1 MKVLFVCWGN
11 AYRSPVA
18 EALLKKFRPEWKID
32 SAGINPANF
41 ISDLARQFLA
51 EENAEKYLKDYPE
64 SLEEKKL
71 SEYDVI
77 VVMEEKLR
85 RMVIERCPSCA
96 GKIVVW
102 DIKDPYFLPREYART
117 IFERIKRKVLELVNS
132 VGSF

>member
-1 MKVLFVCWGN
+1 MKVLFICWGN

-18 EALLKKFRPEWKID
+18 EALLKKFRPEWNVD
-32 SAGINPANF
+32 SAGINPAGF

-51 EENAEKYLKDYPE
+51 EEDAEKYLKPYPE

-71 SEYDVI
+71 SEYDII

-102 DIKDPYFLPREYART
+102 DIKDPYFLPREHARI
-117 IFERIKRKVLELVNS
+117 IFEQIKKKVLELADS
-132 VGSF
+132 S

>member
-18 EALLKKFRPEWKID
+18 EALLKKLRPEWKID
-32 SAGINPANF
+32 SAGISPANF

-71 SEYDVI
+71 NEYDVI

-96 GKIVVW
+96 GRIVVW
-102 DIKDPYFLPREYART
+102 DIKDPYFLPREYARI
-117 IFERIKRKVLELVNS
+117 IFEQIKRKVLELADS
-132 VGSF
+132 S

>member
-18 EALLKKFRPEWKID
+18 EALLKKLRPEWKID
-32 SAGINPANF
+32 SAGINPAGF

-51 EENAEKYLKDYPE
+51 EENAEKCLKDYPE

-71 SEYDVI
+71 SEYDII

-96 GKIVVW
+96 GRIVVW
-102 DIKDPYFLPREYART
+102 NVEDPYFLPRREARR
-117 IFERIKRKVLELVNS
+117 IFNLIKDKVSELAQI
-132 VGSF
+132 GK

>member
-18 EALLKKFRPEWKID
+18 EALLKKFRPEWNVD
-32 SAGINPANF
+32 SAGINPAGF

-51 EENAEKYLKDYPE
+51 EEDAEKYLKPYPE

-71 SEYDVI
+71 SEYDII

-102 DIKDPYFLPREYART
+102 DIKDPYFLPREHARI
-117 IFERIKRKVLELVNS
+117 IFEQIKKKVLELADS
-132 VGSF
+132 S

>member
-18 EALLKKFRPEWKID
+18 EALLKKLRPEWKID
-32 SAGINPANF
+32 SAGISPANF

-71 SEYDVI
+71 NEYDII

-85 RMVIERCPSCA
+85 RMIIERCPSCT

-102 DIKDPYFLPREYART
+102 DIKDPYFLPREHARI
-117 IFERIKRKVLELVNS
+117 IFEQIKKKVLELVES
-132 VGSF
+132 S

>member
-18 EALLKKFRPEWKID
+18 EALLKKLRPEWKID
-32 SAGINPANF
+32 SAGISPANF

-71 SEYDVI
+71 NEYDVI
-77 VVMEEKLR
+77 VVMEEKLK

-96 GKIVVW
+96 GRIVVW
-102 DIKDPYFLPREYART
+102 DIKDPYFLPRQYARV
-117 IFERIKRKVLELVNS
+117 IFGQIKKKVLELADFS
-132 VGSF
+132 

>member
-1 MKVLFVCWGN
+1 MKVLFICWGN

-18 EALLKKFRPEWKID
+18 EALLKKFRPEWNVD
-32 SAGINPANF
+32 SAGINPAGF

-51 EENAEKYLKDYPE
+51 EEDAERYLKPFPE

-71 SEYDVI
+71 SEYDII

-102 DIKDPYFLPREYART
+102 DIKDPYFLPREYARI
-117 IFERIKRKVLELVNS
+117 IFEQIKKKVLELADS
-132 VGSF
+132 S

>member
-18 EALLKKFRPEWKID
+18 EALLKKLRPEWKID

-71 SEYDVI
+71 NEYDVI

-96 GKIVVW
+96 GRIVVW
-102 DIKDPYFLPREYART
+102 NIEDPYFLPRREARR
-117 IFERIKRKVLELVNS
+117 IFNLIKDKVSELAQI
-132 VGSF
+132 GKK

>member
-1 MKVLFVCWGN
+1 MKILFVCWGN

-18 EALLKKFRPEWKID
+18 EALLKKLRPEWKID

-71 SEYDVI
+71 NEYDVI

-96 GKIVVW
+96 GRIVVW
-102 DIKDPYFLPREYART
+102 NIEDPYFLPRREARR
-117 IFERIKRKVLELVNS
+117 IFNLIKDKVSELAQI
-132 VGSF
+132 GK

>member
-1 MKVLFVCWGN
+1 MKVLFICWGN

-18 EALLKKFRPEWKID
+18 EALLKKFRPEWNVD
-32 SAGINPANF
+32 SAGINPAGF

-51 EENAEKYLKDYPE
+51 EEDAEKYLKPYPE

-71 SEYDVI
+71 SEYDII

-102 DIKDPYFLPREYART
+102 DIKDPYFLPREHARI
-117 IFERIKRKVLELVNS
+117 IFEQIKKKVLELVES
-132 VGSF
+132 S

>member
-1 MKVLFVCWGN
+1 MKVLFICWGN

-18 EALLKKFRPEWKID
+18 EALLKKFRPEWNVD
-32 SAGINPANF
+32 SAGINPAGF

-51 EENAEKYLKDYPE
+51 EEGAEKYLKSFPE

-71 SEYDVI
+71 NEYDII

-96 GKIVVW
+96 GRIVVW
-102 DIKDPYFLPREYART
+102 DVKDPYFLPREHARI
-117 IFERIKRKVLELVNS
+117 IFEQIKKKVLELVES
-132 VGSF
+132 S

>member
-18 EALLKKFRPEWKID
+18 EALLKKFRPEWKVD
-32 SAGINPANF
+32 SAGINPAGF

-71 SEYDVI
+71 NEYDVI

-96 GKIVVW
+96 GRIVVW
-102 DIKDPYFLPREYART
+102 NVEDPYFLPRREARR
-117 IFERIKRKVLELVNS
+117 IFNLIKDKVSELAQI
-132 VGSF
+132 GTK

>member
-18 EALLKKFRPEWKID
+18 EALLKKLRPEWKID

-71 SEYDVI
+71 NEYDII

-96 GKIVVW
+96 GRIVVW
-102 DIKDPYFLPREYART
+102 NVEDPYFLPRREARR
-117 IFERIKRKVLELVNS
+117 IFNLIKDKVSELAQI
-132 VGSF
+132 GK

>member
-18 EALLKKFRPEWKID
+18 EALLKKLRPEWKID
-32 SAGINPANF
+32 SAGISPANF

-71 SEYDVI
+71 NEYDVI

-96 GKIVVW
+96 GRIVVW
-102 DIKDPYFLPREYART
+102 NIKDPYFLPRREARR
-117 IFERIKRKVLELVNS
+117 IFNLIKDKVSELAQI
-132 VGSF
+132 GTK

>member
-1 MKVLFVCWGN
+1 MKVLFICWGN

-18 EALLKKFRPEWKID
+18 EALLKKFRPEWNVD
-32 SAGINPANF
+32 SAGINPAGF

-51 EENAEKYLKDYPE
+51 EEGAEKYLKSFPE

-71 SEYDVI
+71 SEYDII

-96 GKIVVW
+96 GRIVVW
-102 DIKDPYFLPREYART
+102 DVKDPYFLPREHARI
-117 IFERIKRKVLELVNS
+117 IFEQIKKKVLELVES
-132 VGSF
+132 S

>member
-1 MKVLFVCWGN
+1 MKVLFICWGN

-18 EALLKKFRPEWKID
+18 EALLKKFRPEWNVD
-32 SAGINPANF
+32 SAGINPAGF

-51 EENAEKYLKDYPE
+51 EESAEKYLKPYPE

-71 SEYDVI
+71 NEYDII
-77 VVMEEKLR
+77 VVMEEKLK

-102 DIKDPYFLPREYART
+102 DIKDPYFLPREYARI
-117 IFERIKRKVLELVNS
+117 IFEQIKKKVLELADS
-132 VGSF
+132 S

>member
-18 EALLKKFRPEWKID
+18 EALLKKLRPEWKID

-71 SEYDVI
+71 NEYDVI

-96 GKIVVW
+96 GRIVVW
-102 DIKDPYFLPREYART
+102 NVEDPYFLPRREARR
-117 IFERIKRKVLELVNS
+117 IFNLIKDKVSELAQI
-132 VGSF
+132 GK

>member
-1 MKVLFVCWGN
+1 MKVLFICWGN

-18 EALLKKFRPEWKID
+18 EALLKKFRPEWNVD
-32 SAGINPANF
+32 SAGINPAGF

-51 EENAEKYLKDYPE
+51 EEGAEKYLKSFPE

-71 SEYDVI
+71 SEYDII

-102 DIKDPYFLPREYART
+102 DIKDPYFLPREYTRI
-117 IFERIKRKVLELVNS
+117 IFEQIKKKVLELVES
-132 VGSF
+132 S

>member
-18 EALLKKFRPEWKID
+18 EALLKKLRPEWKID

-51 EENAEKYLKDYPE
+51 EENAEKYLKGYPE

-96 GKIVVW
+96 GRIVVW
-102 DIKDPYFLPREYART
+102 NVEDPYFLPRKEARR
-117 IFERIKRKVLELVNS
+117 IFNLIKDKVSELAQI
-132 VGSF
+132 GK

>member
-18 EALLKKFRPEWKID
+18 EALLKKLRPEWKID
-32 SAGINPANF
+32 SAGISPANF

-71 SEYDVI
+71 NEYDVI
-77 VVMEEKLR
+77 VVMEEKLK

-96 GKIVVW
+96 GRIVVW
-102 DIKDPYFLPREYART
+102 DIKDPYFLPRQYARI
-117 IFERIKRKVLELVNS
+117 IFGQIKKKVLELADFS
-132 VGSF
+132 

>member
-1 MKVLFVCWGN
+1 MKVLFICWGN

-18 EALLKKFRPEWKID
+18 EALLKKFRPEWKVD
-32 SAGINPANF
+32 SAGINPAGF

-51 EENAEKYLKDYPE
+51 EEGAEKYLKPYPE

-85 RMVIERCPSCA
+85 RMVIERCPSCV
-96 GKIVVW
+96 GRIVVW
-102 DIKDPYFLPREYART
+102 NVEDPYFLPRREARR
-117 IFERIKRKVLELVNS
+117 IFNLIKDKVSELAQI
-132 VGSF
+132 GK

>member
-18 EALLKKFRPEWKID
+18 EALLKKLRPRWKVD
-32 SAGINPANF
+32 SAGINPAGF

-71 SEYDVI
+71 NEYDII

-96 GKIVVW
+96 GRIVVW
-102 DIKDPYFLPREYART
+102 NVEDPYFLPRREARR
-117 IFERIKRKVLELVNS
+117 IFNLIKDKVSELAQI
-132 VGSF
+132 GK